1 MCDQNPYAETVQ
13 RITRA
18 DLPPATER
26 FAVRLLAKVH
36 PDCGYVDLTW
46 EELEDLTGITNRGA
60 ARRHLTRMKQARI
73 AHYDTND
80 YVYVTFF
87 AWPDAPGLA
96 RGRADGRV
104 GAPESNGDPVAETSR
119 EVPKE
124 AFGRVG
130 APGLARGRADESA
143 LLSSKL
149 VGSSYTLLDL
159 QEDQEPTNLELVQ
172 APGPEEVE
180 RSLALL
186 TDPELTGGIHQPRKH
201 ELRADKQA
209 RKHRF
214 PWLVQQVA
222 AYLRDLRAGRVRGI
236 GALHKRIDTPFRL
249 EPFDDTF
256 LASDLYRRHY
266 PLDEDELGS
275 WQRWQKYGG
284 DEYGDL
290 IQGLDPPAL
299 PPEVEALVRQLPL
312 PKGGAL

>member
-1 MCDQNPYAETVQ
+1 MCDQNPYADTVQ
-13 RITRA
+13 RITGA

-26 FAVRLLAKVH
+26 FAVRLLAKVN

-87 AWPDAPGLA
+87 AWPDAPGRA

-104 GAPESNGDPVAETSR
+104 GAPESNGDPVAETSHKD
-119 EVPKE
+119 PKE

-130 APGLARGRADESA
+130 APAPARGRAKESA

-186 TDPELTGGIHQPRKH
+186 TDPELAGGAHQPQKH
-201 ELRADKQA
+201 QLLADKHA

-249 EPFDDTF
+249 EPFDDAF
-256 LASDLYRRHY
+256 LASPLYRRHY
-266 PLDEDELGS
+266 PLDEDEIGS

-284 DEYGDL
+284 DEYADVM
-290 IQGLDPPAL
+290 GLDPPDI
-299 PPEVEALVRQLPL
+299 PPEVELLIRQLPL
-312 PKGGAL
+312 PKGGGA